1 MLVGKVGDD
10 QFVVVDMKGLPWT
23 LGGELGALLV
33 ALRLGQTGQVR
44 PREACGEVGGVG
56 TTHYLNYDATFPWC
70 IYPFSN

>member
-33 ALRLGQTGQVR
+33 ARRLGRTG
-44 PREACGEVGGVG
+44 
-56 TTHYLNYDATFPWC
+56 
-70 IYPFSN
+70 

>member
-33 ALRLGQTGQVR
+33 ARRLGRTGQVR

-56 TTHYLNYDATFPWC
+56 TTHYLNYDATFPWR